1 LEVKDG
7 TILSEARVTA
17 DNPLAEMNRVGGRL
31 CLDFTNTIDAYDPPL
46 ADKLRTYDDLVWW
59 GLLVGAVDEAQAEAL
74 FARAEAEP
82 DAAAEVHARAVE
94 LRGAMYR
101 AFSAASEGGKA
112 NADDLAVVNGELS
125 RALPH
130 LRLCTGAECC
140 AWEWEEGAELDRVL
154 WPVVR
159 DAADLL
165 ASGELVR
172 VGECQGERCDWLYL
186 DTSRNRS
193 RRWCDMA
200 SCGNRAKAKRHYHR
214 AKSGTGDD

>member
-1 LEVKDG
+1 MKDG
-7 TILSEARVTA
+7 TILHEARVTA
-17 DNPLAEMNRVGGRL
+17 DNPLADINRVGGRL

-46 ADKLRTYDDLVWW
+46 DDKLRSYDDLVWW
-59 GLLVGAVDEAQAEAL
+59 GLLVGAVDEAQAGAL
-74 FARAEAEP
+74 FARAKSEP
-82 DAAAEVHARAVE
+82 DAAAEVLARAVA

-101 AFSAASEGGKA
+101 AFSAAAEGAGRRA
-112 NADDLAVVNGELS
+112 EDLEIVNGELS

-130 LRLCTGAECC
+130 LRLCAGAECC

-214 AKSGTGDD
+214 ARGAAGED